1 MNVKNIEKEGSKAKI
16 TLEIERDLMD
26 AGANKAYLKAR
37 KEIQLPGFRKGKAP
51 RKLIAAPVTILRCG
65 SLPSMVS
72 STETR
77 GFAAP
82 VTRIA

>member
-37 KEIQLPGFRKGKAP
+37 KEIQRPGSSLSPFTARTCSMKMVWRRSSP
-51 RKLIAAPVTILRCG
+51 RFTSLRLW
-65 SLPSMVS
+65 S
-72 STETR
+72 R
-77 GFAAP
+77 N
-82 VTRIA
+82 